1 MAKVKLDGA
10 QITDWDAFH
19 AACQREFGFP
29 DYYGRNMDA
38 WVDCLSYLRD
48 DEGMSKFRL
57 AENEVLDI
65 EITNS
70 ALLKQNQPEILDEL
84 TFCIEAINDRYDD
97 YGEKP
102 ALKLHL
108 L

>member
-1 MAKVKLDGA
+1 MATVNLDGA
-10 QITDWDAFH
+10 RIKDWDAFH
-19 AACQREFGFP
+19 TECQREFGFP

-57 AENEVLDI
+57 NDDEVLQIDV
-65 EITNS
+65 TN
-70 ALLKQNQPEILDEL
+70 ADLLKQHQPEILDEL
-84 TFCIEAINDRYDD
+84 TFCIEAINDRYED

-102 ALKLHL
+102 ALKLVL

>member
-10 QITDWDAFH
+10 QIKDWEAFH
-19 AACQREFGFP
+19 VACQREFGFP

-48 DEGMSKFRL
+48 EEGMSKFRL
-57 AENEVLDI
+57 AENEVLEI
-65 EITNS
+65 EIAHS
-70 ALLKQNQPEILDEL
+70 AQLKQNQPEILDEL
-84 TFCIEAINDRYDD
+84 TFCVEAINDRYAD

-102 ALKLHL
+102 ALKLL
-108 L
+108 LL

>member
-19 AACQREFGFP
+19 SACQREFGFP

-48 DEGMSKFRL
+48 EEGMSKFHL

-65 EITNS
+65 EIVHS
-70 ALLKQNQPEILDEL
+70 AQLKQNQPEILDEL
-84 TFCIEAINDRYDD
+84 TFCIEAINDRYAD

-102 ALKLHL
+102 ALKLL
-108 L
+108 LL

>member
-10 QITDWDAFH
+10 QIKDWATFH
-19 AACQREFGFP
+19 DACQREFGFP

-38 WVDCLSYLRD
+38 WVDCMSYLRD
-48 DEGMSKFRL
+48 DDGMSKFRL
-57 AENEVLDI
+57 AENEVLEI

-70 ALLKQNQPEILDEL
+70 AQLKQNQPEILDEM
-84 TFCIEAINDRYDD
+84 TFCVEAINDRYAD

-102 ALKLHL
+102 ALKLTL